1 MMALPIVLM
10 LMQAPAAMVADTIP
24 MQWTPHRVY
33 DSRGK
38 RFADVETMAAR
49 AAQADVVFFGEQH
62 DDVGTHRMQRAL
74 LEAVARRRND
84 VVLSMEMFERDVQP
98 QLDAY
103 LAGTIDEPTFLKG
116 ARPWPNYQ
124 RDYRPLLEFARAR
137 GWRVVASNV
146 PRPMAS
152 AVAKEGVVAVSG
164 FADSAR
170 GWAAAEF
177 WCPSDDDYFKRFAE
191 VMGGHAA
198 PGLDAATT
206 TRRYYEAQCVKDE
219 TMAESIVRARETA
232 GGQPLVIHVNGSFH
246 SDYGDGT
253 AARVSRRL
261 GKLRTM
267 LITGVPVR
275 NLDAIEPK
283 NDRKRADWLVFT
295 LGPPSP

>member
-1 MMALPIVLM
+1 MIALSMALM
-10 LMQAPAAMVADTIP
+10 LAQSPAVMVTDTIP

-33 DSRGK
+33 DSRAK
-38 RFADVETMAAR
+38 RFADIETMAAR

-62 DDVGTHRMQRAL
+62 DDAGTHRMQRAL

-152 AVAKEGVVAVSG
+152 AVAKQGLGVVSG
-164 FADSAR
+164 LADSTRA
-170 GWAAAEF
+170 WAAAEF
-177 WCPSDDDYFKRFAE
+177 QCPTDDDYFKRFAK

-219 TMAESIVRARETA
+219 TMAESIVRARGA
-232 GGQPLVIHVNGSFH
+232 ADAAPLVIHVNGSFH
-246 SDYGDGT
+246 SDFGDGT

-261 GKLRTM
+261 GGLRTM

-275 NLDAIEPK
+275 VLDAIEPK
-283 NDRKRADWLVFT
+283 DDRKRADWLVYT
-295 LGPPSP
+295 LAVP

>member
-1 MMALPIVLM
+1 MIALPMVFM
-10 LMQAPAAMVADTIP
+10 LLQTPAVMITDTIP

-33 DSRGK
+33 DSREK
-38 RFADVETMAAR
+38 RFADVEIMAAR

-62 DDVGTHRMQRAL
+62 DDAGTHRMQRAL

-137 GWRVVASNV
+137 GWHVVASNV

-152 AVAKEGVVAVSG
+152 AVAKEGLGAVTAL
-164 FADSAR
+164 ADSTR
-170 GWAAAEF
+170 GWAATELR
-177 WCPSDDDYFKRFAE
+177 CPMDGDYFKRFAE

-198 PGLDAATT
+198 PGLDATTT

-219 TMAESIVRARETA
+219 TMAESIVRARGSA
-232 GGQPLVIHVNGSFH
+232 DSRPLVIHVNGSFH
-246 SDYGDGT
+246 SDFGDGT
-253 AARVSRRL
+253 AARVARRL
-261 GKLRTM
+261 GKVRTM

-275 NLDAIEPK
+275 DLDAIEPK
-283 NDRKRADWLVFT
+283 ADRKRADWLVYT
-295 LGPPSP
+295 LVVP

>member
-1 MMALPIVLM
+1 MITLSMIFMMV
-10 LMQAPAAMVADTIP
+10 QAPAVMVPGIP
-24 MQWTPHRVY
+24 MQWTPHRAY
-33 DSRGK
+33 DSREK
-38 RFADVETMAAR
+38 RFADIESMAAH

-62 DDVGTHRMQRAL
+62 DDVGTHRMQRAV

-84 VVLSMEMFERDVQP
+84 VVLAMEMFERDVQP

-103 LAGTIDEPTFLKG
+103 SGGTIDEPTFLKG

-146 PRPMAS
+146 PRTMAS
-152 AVAKEGVVAVSG
+152 AVSKEGLGAVTAL
-164 FADSAR
+164 ADSTR

-177 WCPSDDDYFKRFAE
+177 RCPTDDDYFKRFAA

-219 TMAESIVRARETA
+219 TMAESIVRARAA
-232 GGQPLVIHVNGSFH
+232 GNPSPLVIHVNGSFH
-246 SDYGDGT
+246 SDFGDGT
-253 AARVSRRL
+253 AARVRRRL
-261 GKLRTM
+261 GTVRTM

-275 NLDAIEPK
+275 DLDTIEPK
-283 NDRKRADWLVFT
+283 SDRKRADWLVYT
-295 LGPPSP
+295 LAIP

>member
-1 MMALPIVLM
+1 MIALPMVLM
-10 LMQAPAAMVADTIP
+10 LVQSPAVMVTDTVP
-24 MQWTPHRVY
+24 MHWTPHRAY
-33 DSRGK
+33 DSREK
-38 RFADVETMAAR
+38 QFADIESMAAH

-62 DDVGTHRMQRAL
+62 DDAGTHRMQRAL

-152 AVAKEGVVAVSG
+152 AVAKDGLGAVTA
-164 FADSAR
+164 FADSMR

-177 WCPSDDDYFKRFAE
+177 QCPRNDDYFKRFAE

-219 TMAESIVRARETA
+219 TMAESIVRARGSA
-232 GGQPLVIHVNGSFH
+232 DSHPLVIHVNGSFH

-261 GKLRTM
+261 GKVRTM

-275 NLDAIEPK
+275 DLDAIEPK
-283 NDRKRADWLVFT
+283 ADRKRADWLVYT
-295 LGPPSP
+295 LAVP